1 MSSREVVRLEGCNE
15 IFADEG
21 FYTEQKFKRMLS
33 NEESLHS
40 VSAECDCD
48 LFHKSLKY
56 AC

>member
-33 NEESLHS
+33 NEE
-40 VSAECDCD
+40 
-48 LFHKSLKY
+48 LFIQ
-56 AC
+56 